1 MRYTMKT
8 RCLLY
13 ALLLLLTMGC
23 GQKSDSTAKEM
34 DGDLSA
40 RIDSI
45 GNVFTDSASMLRI
58 MVMDSSGRLV
68 ANSIV
73 GNEGSITPNEEV
85 VIEPGLLLSPMI
97 LASIMDDPDMNFDP
111 TMRVK
116 VGCQYY
122 TTPYC
127 VKDFD
132 TCFDGVDS
140 LPLSRAIALHSEV
153 AMCELGNMYYSSSY
167 DSLKARLSNMV
178 NGFRYFPN
186 NNMRDLGRFLV
197 DPDREKHREVYLSR
211 KFYLLCCGRGVTLHP
226 QDILSFY
233 NSLATKQSKNAET
246 LRGLLLE
253 TAEADIAREASAYR
267 IAGLSANVSDVSSPT
282 RLTTSIVG
290 FFPADNPRYTCMVI
304 KYGSTSR
311 GQEAA
316 TLFIKVADALMT
328 QLHYSNSTQ
337 QK

>member
-1 MRYTMKT
+1 MKT
-8 RCLLY
+8 KGLLV
-13 ALLLLLTMGC
+13 ASLLLIVVGC
-23 GQKSDSTAKEM
+23 GQNGTNLLSNG
-34 DGDLSA
+34 DGQALSA

-45 GNVFTDSASMLRI
+45 GQAFVDSASMLRI
-58 MVMDSSGRLV
+58 MVIDNSGRLV
-68 ANSIV
+68 ANSII
-73 GNEGSITPNEEV
+73 GNDGSITPNEEV

-111 TMRVK
+111 AMRVK

-153 AMCELGNMYYSSSY
+153 AMCELGNMYYSSCC

-178 NGFRYFPN
+178 NGFRYFPH
-186 NNMRDLGRFLV
+186 NNMRDFGILLV

-211 KFYLLCCGRGVTLHP
+211 KFYLLCCGRGVSLHP

-282 RLTTSIVG
+282 RLTTSFVG